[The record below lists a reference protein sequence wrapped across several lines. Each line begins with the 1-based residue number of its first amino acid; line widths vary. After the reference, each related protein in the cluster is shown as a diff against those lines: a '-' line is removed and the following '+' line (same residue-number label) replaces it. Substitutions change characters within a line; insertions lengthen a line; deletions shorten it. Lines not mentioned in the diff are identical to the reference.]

1 MTSVWSSEEARKILP
16 TVVAAKLVTLFVFGL
31 FALVYPAHFDHAR
44 YIAIFRGNH
53 GTAPTVM
60 PEASIVFATYDAEH
74 YLRLAESGYDGH
86 GPENA
91 FYPLYP
97 MLVGGFAR
105 LTGAGFLITAIV
117 LSTLFGIAATLI
129 VHDLA
134 RRRWGN
140 AVADTTVALLLLQ
153 PAAFFSV
160 LPYTESLF
168 LLLLALLFACLSRER
183 LVLAGIA
190 GFALALTRPVGIF
203 AIVPIAMHA
212 WSVRTSPRAWLSAL
226 LPLLGW
232 ASYFAILH
240 LQTGDASLGFRIQRQ
255 FIAAP
260 SMARLLDPAAFV
272 HRFVDVRQVHGLLY
286 SALDRVVF
294 VVVVVGLVRRMRRRD
309 DADSTVLA
317 SLLGI
322 VPAVTTAFMS
332 FTRYASVVFPVHES
346 FALGLSTPERR
357 WLRHALYVLLAA
369 AQLWLI
375 SRHAAFVW
383 AG

>member
-1 MTSVWSSEEARKILP
+1 MTSVWSSLEVRKTLR
-16 TVVAAKLVTLFVFGL
+16 TVVAAKVVTLCVFGL
-31 FALVYPAHFDHAR
+31 FALVYPAHFNHAR
-44 YIAIFRGNH
+44 YVAIFRGNH
-53 GTAPTVM
+53 GAPPSAM
-60 PEASIVFATYDAEH
+60 PGASIVFATYDAEH
-74 YLRLAESGYDGH
+74 YLRLAEAGYGGN

-97 MLVGGFAR
+97 ILVGTLAR
-105 LTGAGFLITAIV
+105 LTGAGFLISAIL
-117 LSTLFGIAATLI
+117 LSTLFGVAATLV
-129 VHDLA
+129 VHDIT
-134 RRRWGN
+134 RRRWGTP
-140 AVADTTVALLLLQ
+140 VADTTVALLLLQ
-153 PAAFFSV
+153 PAAFFTV
-160 LPYTESLF
+160 LPYSESLF
-168 LLLLALLFACLSRER
+168 LLLFALLFACLSRER

-203 AIVPIAMHA
+203 AIAPIAMHA
-212 WSVRTSPRAWLSAL
+212 WSARTSPRAWLATL

-240 LQTGDASLGFRIQRQ
+240 MQTGDAWLGFRIQRH

-260 SMARLLDPAAFV
+260 SLVRLLDPVAFV
-272 HRFVDVRQVHGLLY
+272 HRFVDVRQAHGLLY

-294 VVVVVGLVRRMRRRD
+294 VVVLVGLFRRMARRA

-317 SLLGI
+317 SLLGV

-346 FALGLSTPERR
+346 LAIGIATPERR
-357 WLRHALYVLLAA
+357 WLRLALYVLLAA
-369 AQLWLI
+369 GQAWLI